1 MSAAELGTLIKGL
14 ALGLTG
20 SVLFVL
26 FVFRFERFS
35 RGVFVIDALV
45 AWFLLVGARA
55 VTSGIDSYLRKVRV
69 RGRRVLVYGAGR
81 GGTLL
86 VREILQNP
94 AAGFQPVGFIDDD
107 PQKAPN
113 ASRRHSGARRRR
125 QPGGRRRAS

>member
-1 MSAAELGTLIKGL
+1 M
-14 ALGLTG
+14 
-20 SVLFVL
+20 
-26 FVFRFERFS
+26 FRFERFS

-45 AWFLLVGARA
+45 AWFFLVGARA

-107 PQKAPN
+107 PQKAAN
-113 ASRRHSGARRRR
+113 ASRRDSGARRRR
-125 QPGGRRRAS
+125 QPGGRRHAS